1 MQTVYLQRSTKPDK
15 KYMIKIDNKT
25 VHFGSAGMSDYTI
38 HKDPERMKR
47 YIIRHQKR
55 EDWSKSGIKTS
66 GFWAKNLLWSETSL
80 NKAIKETE
88 KKFNIKI
95 IRN

>member
-15 KYMIKIDNKT
+15 KCMIKIDNKT

-55 EDWSKSGIKTS
+55 EKFSKDGIKTA
-66 GFWAKNLLWSETSL
+66 GFWSRWILWSEPSL

-88 KKFNIKI
+88 KKFGIKI

>member
-88 KKFNIKI
+88 KKFGIKI